1 MRMYD
6 IIEKKRDGGALSDAE
21 IGFFVDGYTS
31 GRIPD
36 YQASALLMAIYLR
49 GMTPEETRLLTMHMM
64 NSGDVMDLSSIPG
77 ATVDKHSTGGVGDK
91 TSLAV
96 VPMLAA
102 MDPGH
107 TFVAKMT
114 GRGLGHTGG
123 TVDKLESIPGFDTA
137 LTDDAFLSCVRE
149 HGASI
154 IGQTGNL
161 VPADKLIYALR
172 DVTATVSCIPL
183 IASSIMSKK
192 LAAGSGCILLD
203 VKVGSGAFMKTV
215 PEAIELA
222 QAMVEIGEGMGR
234 RVKALITNMDRPL
247 GRNIGNA
254 LEVVE
259 VIETLQGQGPADLT
273 HEAIMLAS
281 DLLELTGR
289 FDHNEAEARARRV
302 IENGSAL
309 AKLKEIVAAQGG
321 DVRVIDDPSL
331 LPQANLHETLCAP
344 RAGFVA
350 HIDTERVGVASAE
363 LGGGRLTLDDEID
376 HSCGITLLKN
386 YGDPVEDGEPVA
398 IVHANDAG
406 KLATGLA
413 TLAGAYTYGPQEPP
427 VEPLLYASVTAAG
440 VAYA

>member
-1 MRMYD
+1 
-6 IIEKKRDGGALSDAE
+6 
-21 IGFFVDGYTS
+21 
-31 GRIPD
+31 
-36 YQASALLMAIYLR
+36 
-49 GMTPEETRLLTMHMM
+49 
-64 NSGDVMDLSSIPG
+64 
-77 ATVDKHSTGGVGDK
+77 
-91 TSLAV
+91 
-96 VPMLAA
+96 
-102 MDPGH
+102 
-107 TFVAKMT
+107 
-114 GRGLGHTGG
+114 
-123 TVDKLESIPGFDTA
+123 
-137 LTDDAFLSCVRE
+137 
-149 HGASI
+149 
-154 IGQTGNL
+154 
-161 VPADKLIYALR
+161 
-172 DVTATVSCIPL
+172 
-183 IASSIMSKK
+183 MSKK

-222 QAMVEIGEGMGR
+222 QAMVEIGEGR
-234 RVKALITNMDRPL
+234 RVKVLITNMDRPL

-254 LEVVE
+254 LEVAE

-302 IENGSAL
+302 IEDGSAL
-309 AKLKEIVAAQGG
+309 AKLKEIVVAQGG

-331 LPQANLHETLCAP
+331 LPQASLHETLCAP

-376 HSCGITLLKN
+376 HSCGIALLKN

-427 VEPLLYASVTAAG
+427 VESLLYASVTAAG

>member
-77 ATVDKHSTGGVGDK
+77 
-91 TSLAV
+91 
-96 VPMLAA
+96 
-102 MDPGH
+102 
-107 TFVAKMT
+107 
-114 GRGLGHTGG
+114 G

-137 LTDDAFLSCVRE
+137 LTDDAFLSCVLK

-302 IENGSAL
+302 IEDGSAL

-321 DVRVIDDPSL
+321 DVRVIDNPSL
-331 LPQANLHETLCAP
+331 LPQASLHKTLCAP
-344 RAGFVA
+344 CTGFVA

-406 KLATGLA
+406 KLACGLA